1 MSSEVSQERLD
12 RSEAVLS
19 ISENI
24 VCFQDVYGLMWI

>member
-24 VCFQDVYGLMWI
+24 VFFKMFMD